1 MRCAPNDILPQEL
14 ARLSVEE
21 FIGDGAI
28 IEPPAEPQ
36 GILASRAGAFVTLRK
51 ANGQLRGCIGT
62 IYPERANV
70 AREIVQNA
78 ISAATRDPRF
88 PPVATGELLEL
99 CYSVDV
105 LSPPE
110 PARGP
115 EDLEPAVYGVMI
127 ETLDGSRRGV
137 LLPGITGLDSVESQ
151 WLAVHSKAGI
161 KVGTPVRTERF
172 SVARFGK
179 D

>member
-1 MRCAPNDILPQEL
+1 MEAGKRHSLPNDILPHEL
-14 ARLSVEE
+14 ARLSVEI

-51 ANGQLRGCIGT
+51 SNGQLRGCIGT
-62 IYPERANV
+62 IYPERSNV

-88 PPVATGELLEL
+88 PPVATSELFAL

-105 LSPPE
+105 LSTPKSFAPSFGML
-110 PARGP
+110 AS
-115 EDLEPAVYGVMI
+115 LKI
-127 ETLDGSRRGV
+127 WNRRFMG
-137 LLPGITGLDSVESQ
+137 
-151 WLAVHSKAGI
+151 
-161 KVGTPVRTERF
+161 
-172 SVARFGK
+172 
-179 D
+179 